1 MKVYVTR
8 QIPES
13 GLKMLRDRGLSV
25 TMSEK
30 DGVLSKTELVNA
42 LKEDAYDAILCLLT
56 DTIDEEVLAAA
67 PQVKIIANY
76 AVGTNNLDVKAVT
89 ARGIQ
94 IANTPDVLTETVAE
108 HTFALILAM
117 TSRIGEADRFTR
129 AGKFVGWAPMLFLG
143 TDLAG
148 KTLGV
153 LGAGRIGSRVAHHAH
168 NGFDMDVIYYDVH
181 HNELFEKDYHATYFE
196 TVDDVLKHADVVTIH
211 VPLLDSTKHL
221 INTRRLGMMKESGYL
236 VNTSRGPVVD
246 EVALVDALRAKIIRG
261 AALDVFENEPALTAG
276 LAELEN
282 VVLTPHIAS
291 ATEETRT
298 KMAEMAALNIIAA
311 LEGKIPPNLVKT

>member
-153 LGAGRIGSRVAHHAH
+153 LGAGRIGSRVAYHAH

-181 HNELFEKDYHATYFE
+181 QNELFEKDYHATYFE